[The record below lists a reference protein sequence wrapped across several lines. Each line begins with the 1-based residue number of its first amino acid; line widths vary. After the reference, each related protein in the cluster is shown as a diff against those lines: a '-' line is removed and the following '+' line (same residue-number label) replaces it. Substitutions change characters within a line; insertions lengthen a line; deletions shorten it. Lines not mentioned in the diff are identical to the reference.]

1 MKTNQPIPQKHS
13 QGIVLSLFIEYKRL
27 MFSIAGKYTTD
38 IFEQEDIVQDAL
50 MNLLEKE
57 EILQTLSHRV
67 QVSYIKRTV
76 QNTSI
81 NYLKKRKR
89 VEKRTREFDNIE
101 SDIFVS
107 AESIDD
113 LLIAEENRVQFY
125 KIFQDLSEADQELL
139 SDKYLLE
146 LSDTEIAEKVN
157 CKASSI
163 RMKLTRAR
171 RNFLNL
177 CKSGGFSR

>member
-1 MKTNQPIPQKHS
+1 MITNHLSRKKTK
-13 QGIVLSLFIEYKRL
+13 GVVLSLFLEYKGL
-27 MFSIAGKYTTD
+27 MFSIAGQYTNDT
-38 IFEQEDIVQDAL
+38 FEQEDIVQDAL
-50 MNLLEKE
+50 MHLLEKE
-57 EILQTLSHRV
+57 ETLQSLSHQV
-67 QVSYIKRTV
+67 QVSYIKRTI

-89 VEKRTREFDNIE
+89 VEKRTLELDRIE
-101 SDIFVS
+101 SDIS
-107 AESIDD
+107 ISTESIDD
-113 LLIAEENRVQFY
+113 FLIAEENRAMFY
-125 KIFQDLSEADQELL
+125 KLFQDLSEADQELL

-146 LSDTEIAEKVN
+146 LSDSEIAERID

-177 CKSGGFSR
+177 CKSGGFSK